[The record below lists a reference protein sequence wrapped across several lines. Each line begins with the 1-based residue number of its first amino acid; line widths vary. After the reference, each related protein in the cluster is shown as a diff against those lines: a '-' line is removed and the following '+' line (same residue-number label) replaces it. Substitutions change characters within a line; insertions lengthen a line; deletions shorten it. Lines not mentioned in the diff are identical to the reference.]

1 MKNGLILLLF
11 TLTIIS
17 CEKEVEQNIET
28 SEAKTVFTES
38 RSNKST
44 NLDFYSEVD
53 FFSRTFNTVKRGQE
67 EPISENLEFNAFFD
81 GVIDELDELRE
92 SNNASYAV
100 WDFALSYPQENL
112 FYKQFSI
119 TTSNDAYI
127 PVSSDGFDSKVKVCH
142 SLDYVKKFLSDE
154 LDINDGC
161 CNFKIEEGLASVTI
175 TSTPC

>member
-17 CEKEVEQNIET
+17 CQKEVEQNIET
-28 SEAKTVFTES
+28 SKTKTVFTES

-127 PVSSDGFDSKVKVCH
+127 PVSSDGFDSKVRVCG
-142 SLDYVKKFLSDE
+142 SLDCLEKFLLDE
-154 LDINDGC
+154 LEKNNEC
-161 CNFKIEEGLASVTI
+161 YQFKIERDFLGLDI
-175 TSTPC
+175 TKTPC